1 MKKTAIFLFTLF
13 IYVIDVAG
21 QDVKEDEGETKT
33 GFKKENLFAGGTVAL
48 GFGFGQTSFGL
59 GPYFGY
65 SFNKYI
71 DAAISINYNYV
82 SQRDF
87 LQQGDKLRQ
96 SIIGPGIFTRIFPVK
111 FLFAHA
117 QYEQNFI
124 KVKYIPAANGYY
136 LASKETKSVGSFLV
150 GPGYASGRGESKSFY
165 YISVLFD
172 VAKNKFSPYVDDQ
185 GRVTPII
192 RAGYNI
198 ALFQDRADGG
208 GGGSARRRSKY

>member
-1 MKKTAIFLFTLF
+1 MKKLSVIILLLCM
-13 IYVIDVAG
+13 YVSKVSA
-21 QDVKEDEGETKT
+21 QEVKEEDAEIKT

-48 GFGFGQTSFGL
+48 GFGSGQTSFGL

-82 SQRDF
+82 SQRDY

-96 SIIGPGIFTRIFPVK
+96 SVIGPGIFARIFPVK

-124 KVKYIPAANGYY
+124 KVKYIPAANGSYIG
-136 LASKETKSVGSFLV
+136 SSETKSIGSFLL

-172 VAKNKFSPYVDDQ
+172 LAKNKFSPYVDES

-198 ALFQDRADGG
+198 ALFQGRTGA
-208 GGGSARRRSKY
+208 GGSSRRSNKY